1 MFLSSS
7 SWLCL
12 LIAIL
17 SGVLGTV
24 SMKLSHGLQRLKPS
38 ICLIIFYLISF
49 IALTIAVQ
57 GVDIGVVYAIWSGI
71 GTILVAVIG
80 VLIFQEY
87 ISVKKVISLLLIVA
101 GVVGI
106 HLANAFH

>member
-1 MFLSSS
+1 MLISNS

-12 LIAIL
+12 TVAIL
-17 SGVLGTV
+17 FGVLGTV
-24 SMKLSHGLQRLKPS
+24 SMKLSEGLQKLKPS

-49 IALTIAVQ
+49 IALTMAVQ
-57 GVDIGVVYAIWSGI
+57 GVDVSMVYAVWSGI

-87 ISVKKVISLLLIVA
+87 ISTVKVVSLLFI
-101 GVVGI
+101 VVGVLGINLSNII
-106 HLANAFH
+106 H